1 MHHLK
6 TSCAIL
12 CASLFLVA
20 CGGGDGGSAP
30 KPTADAGPDQTVEI
44 GSTVSLNGAQSA
56 ATADGG
62 ALRYTWSL
70 TRTPTDSTADLS
82 DDTSAQPTFLA
93 DLPGTYEADLVVNDG
108 TEDSNHDS
116 VTITATNPDP
126 VAIAETEHHV
136 LIGTLVELDGSESV
150 PPTGGDPLQLE
161 YDWSLDLD
169 QLPEGSSATL
179 SQTGTSVAGLYADV
193 AGTYHVTLTVSYQ
206 EQTSEPIDITIVA
219 SNTNTKPMADA
230 GGPYTIERGQTL
242 PLDGSGS
249 SDADGDQLSYRWYL
263 FPSES
268 ITRRTTASKPAGSAL
283 TVENAIQNYKT
294 ATASITPDVVG
305 GWKAYLVVHDGVSSS
320 TSMADIDVTLPEGA
334 SNTPPVA
341 TWHATPHVNFYDS
354 VHSNEVELG
363 ASKWASGNSYDV
375 DGNWIGSSNRSYQ
388 WISTPPGYVQDDLVG
403 AGSFNFTST
412 EAGNYT
418 VEMMVND
425 GEDDSEPKRRTF
437 EVRTGANSAPSAGMT
452 VDSSTVL
459 VGATAWFDGRTS
471 DDANDDAIEYIWT
484 LFDKPDG
491 STAKLIYEDVTR
503 EDGAVL
509 SNARAGIVT
518 DQPGTYIVMLAVRDS
533 HGVTSTDIVFPYG
546 KVRAKSENNPPSTS
560 PQVLSAGSY
569 RNPTYPYLNM
579 DETQPL
585 VVGQRANMLA
595 QAVDPDLD
603 TLYYLWTMDEK
614 PEGSAAI
621 EAGDRDTFGFT
632 ADLPG
637 IYRVTVVASD
647 GVATTEPYTLTVPV
661 VTPEDYPTLR
671 LIKGDQ
677 SYILGG
683 SGSDQ
688 SGDSQGAVPP
698 DLATMEIDLG
708 GSMTLPYQ
716 DWNLSSGAY
725 TKLWALTASKGD
737 YTIQDLTVTTDYLGG
752 TEQARLVGLTEGQVI
767 REGET
772 VNFALVFPSD
782 FNIRESHGDF
792 RWQFGIKERE
802 DFFFDLHY
810 DKEQVPL
817 P

>member
-1 MHHLK
+1 
-6 TSCAIL
+6 
-12 CASLFLVA
+12 
-20 CGGGDGGSAP
+20 
-30 KPTADAGPDQTVEI
+30 
-44 GSTVSLNGAQSA
+44 
-56 ATADGG
+56 
-62 ALRYTWSL
+62 
-70 TRTPTDSTADLS
+70 
-82 DDTSAQPTFLA
+82 
-93 DLPGTYEADLVVNDG
+93 
-108 TEDSNHDS
+108 
-116 VTITATNPDP
+116 
-126 VAIAETEHHV
+126 
-136 LIGTLVELDGSESV
+136 
-150 PPTGGDPLQLE
+150 
-161 YDWSLDLD
+161 
-169 QLPEGSSATL
+169 
-179 SQTGTSVAGLYADV
+179 
-193 AGTYHVTLTVSYQ
+193 
-206 EQTSEPIDITIVA
+206 
-219 SNTNTKPMADA
+219 
-230 GGPYTIERGQTL
+230 
-242 PLDGSGS
+242 
-249 SDADGDQLSYRWYL
+249 
-263 FPSES
+263 
-268 ITRRTTASKPAGSAL
+268 
-283 TVENAIQNYKT
+283 
-294 ATASITPDVVG
+294 
-305 GWKAYLVVHDGVSSS
+305 
-320 TSMADIDVTLPEGA
+320 
-334 SNTPPVA
+334 
-341 TWHATPHVNFYDS
+341 
-354 VHSNEVELG
+354 
-363 ASKWASGNSYDV
+363 
-375 DGNWIGSSNRSYQ
+375 
-388 WISTPPGYVQDDLVG
+388 
-403 AGSFNFTST
+403 
-412 EAGNYT
+412 
-418 VEMMVND
+418 
-425 GEDDSEPKRRTF
+425 
-437 EVRTGANSAPSAGMT
+437 
-452 VDSSTVL
+452 
-459 VGATAWFDGRTS
+459 
-471 DDANDDAIEYIWT
+471 
-484 LFDKPDG
+484 
-491 STAKLIYEDVTR
+491 
-503 EDGAVL
+503 
-509 SNARAGIVT
+509 
-518 DQPGTYIVMLAVRDS
+518 
-533 HGVTSTDIVFPYG
+533 
-546 KVRAKSENNPPSTS
+546 
-560 PQVLSAGSY
+560 
-569 RNPTYPYLNM
+569 M